1 MCCVFFFK
9 QKTAYEMRIS
19 DWSSDVCSSDLQK
32 RANPWELKVCPGT
45 LRPLS
50 EIPDD
55 WQVSVTGTESARRIA
70 TLARDEIEEYLRK
83 LVLDE
88 DEELQSSRDEND
100 KALDNLTATHRMDEA
115 TAAAAQPQVRTGAG
129 A

>member
-1 MCCVFFFK
+1 
-9 QKTAYEMRIS
+9 MRIS
-19 DWSSDVCSSDLQK
+19 DWSSDVCSSDLLELASIKERQK

-70 TLARDEIEEYLRK
+70 TLARDEIEESLRK
-83 LVLDE
+83 LVLDDDAE
-88 DEELQSSRDEND
+88 KIGRASGRERVC
-100 KALDNLTATHRMDEA
+100 M
-115 TAAAAQPQVRTGAG
+115 
-129 A
+129 

>member
-1 MCCVFFFK
+1 
-9 QKTAYEMRIS
+9 MRIS
-19 DWSSDVCSSDLQK
+19 DWSSDVCSSDL
-32 RANPWELKVCPGT
+32 LKVCPGT

-88 DEELQSSRDEND
+88 AEELARRLDEND
-100 KALDNLTATHRMDEA
+100 KALANLTATRRMEE
-115 TAAAAQPQVRTGAG
+115 AAAQAAHAHTEQHRKTALQGKGEAESEKIG
-129 A
+129 G

>member
-1 MCCVFFFK
+1 
-9 QKTAYEMRIS
+9 MRIS
-19 DWSSDVCSSDLQK
+19 DCGSDVCSSDLEILDFHAVTSGGQWAIAELELASIKERQK

-70 TLARDEIEEYLRK
+70 TLARDEKIGRASGRENVCQY
-83 LVLDE
+83 VLIWVVD
-88 DEELQSSRDEND
+88 
-100 KALDNLTATHRMDEA
+100 
-115 TAAAAQPQVRTGAG
+115 
-129 A
+129 

>member
-1 MCCVFFFK
+1 
-9 QKTAYEMRIS
+9 MRIS
-19 DWSSDVCSSDLQK
+19 DWSSDVCSSDLLELASIKERQK

-88 DEELQSSRDEND
+88 DEELARRLDETD
-100 KALDNLTATHRMDEA
+100 KALEIGRASGRERVG
-115 TAAAAQPQVRTGAG
+115 QYV
-129 A
+129 